1 MPICCTRA
9 LKNYNFLKNFWVIS
23 EIVTF
28 GLRINILFLRTS
40 SDYSTE
46 SFSSLAGQVK
56 RLISIAFFV
65 NAIKFYKTGI
75 IFVVFLRL
83 VSICSHFVHSSHCVT
98 HGVRRAPVKS
108 LLHAGV
114 WNFRSCK
121 WSNRLMQY
129 NWFFNFQH
137 TKVDFWRLKSGVI
150 FSFKI
155 TYTVI
160 K

>member
-9 LKNYNFLKNFWVIS
+9 LKNYNFLENFWVVS
-23 EIVTF
+23 EFVTI
-28 GLRINILFLRTS
+28 RILFLRTL

-46 SFSSLAGQVK
+46 SFSSLACHLK
-56 RLISIAFFV
+56 RLISIAYFV
-65 NAIKFYKTGI
+65 KAIKFCKTEI
-75 IFVVFLRL
+75 IFVLFLRL
-83 VSICSHFVHSSHCVT
+83 VSICSLFVHSSHCVT

-121 WSNRLMQY
+121 WSNRFMQY
-129 NWFFNFQH
+129 NWFFNLQH